1 MNREDLVKRPCERQR
16 DRKRIHTKKGKCK
29 KLASPQNSKITAVS
43 VIMRQRE
50 RGAQSGRIN
59 DQMDTRA

>member
-1 MNREDLVKRPCERQR
+1 M
-16 DRKRIHTKKGKCK
+16 
-29 KLASPQNSKITAVS
+29 QNAKTSIPAKSEFTAVS
-43 VIMRQRE
+43 VIMKERE